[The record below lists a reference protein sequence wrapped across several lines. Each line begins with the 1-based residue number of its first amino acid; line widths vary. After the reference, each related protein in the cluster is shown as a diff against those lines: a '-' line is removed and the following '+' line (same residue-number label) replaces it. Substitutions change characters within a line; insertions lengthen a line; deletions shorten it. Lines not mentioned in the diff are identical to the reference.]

1 MEIIKQL
8 KRNLI
13 KLRIRYK
20 MIIFATLR
28 LKDLFLK
35 SIKRII
41 PTLGLK
47 WSHVGTKSVPSR
59 GLFASLKE
67 RLLDI

>member
-35 SIKRII
+35 SIKRNI

-47 WSHVGTKSVPSR
+47 CSHVGTKTVPSR
-59 GLFASLKE
+59 GLFARFKE
-67 RLLDI
+67 RMLDI